1 MLRQQVKLL
10 ITDRVGALHLPEP
23 LTTVLHATC
32 RYRTRFLMDICWPLT
47 STPPRKLL
55 SRTSESFRLTWLE
68 FKVRVKVTG
77 VRVQIRIGVIC

>member
-1 MLRQQVKLL
+1 MPRQQVKLL
-10 ITDRVGALHLPEP
+10 ITDRVGALHLREP

-32 RYRTRFLMDICWPLT
+32 RYRTCVLMDICWPLT

-55 SRTSESFRLTWLE
+55 SRTSEWFRLTWLG